1 MPWDSPFQS
10 RGLRYSVLRVLPRMA
25 SVFGTD
31 GREWEERKRKETI
44 EVCSLLET
52 SASSVGEKLSSSS
65 EFSVPVPVPATGFLG
80 EWGTRK

>member
-10 RGLRYSVLRVLPRMA
+10 WGLSYSVRVLPRMA
-25 SVFGTD
+25 SVFGTA

-52 SASSVGEKLSSSS
+52 SASSFREKLSSSS

-80 EWGTRK
+80 EWGARK

>member
-10 RGLRYSVLRVLPRMA
+10 QGLSYSVRVLPRMA

-52 SASSVGEKLSSSS
+52 SASSFREKLSSSS

-80 EWGTRK
+80 EWGARK

>member
-1 MPWDSPFQS
+1 
-10 RGLRYSVLRVLPRMA
+10 MA

-52 SASSVGEKLSSSS
+52 SASSFREKLSSSS

-80 EWGTRK
+80 EWGARK